1 MSKKKIYFAA
11 PWFTAAQAERE
22 QRLIARLREL
32 GFEVFSPRESSNI
45 TGSFADPTVQ
55 KATFEGN
62 IVNIDSADI
71 LFAVTDGKRGTCT
84 EPDQEGRPM
93 QAIDAG
99 TMVEVG
105 YAYHARRQSGKKP
118 IMVYYAETL
127 GKASFNLMLSQSA
140 DITITDVYD
149 GDTLVESAFDRLAHL
164 PEWIEND
171 IKVAYNGRIE

>member
-1 MSKKKIYFAA
+1 MKKVYFAG

-32 GFEVFSPRESSNI
+32 GFDVFSPRESSNI
-45 TGSFADPTVQ
+45 TGSFADKAVQ

-62 IVNIDSADI
+62 IVNIDSCDI

-84 EPDQEGRPM
+84 ELDKVGQPM

-105 YAYHARRQSGKKP
+105 YAYRMRRESGKKP

-127 GKASFNLMLSQSA
+127 GNAQFNLMLAQSA
-140 DITITDVYD
+140 DIVITKYED
-149 GDTLVESAFDRLAHL
+149 LANL
-164 PEWIEND
+164 PKWIEEGKTVD
-171 IKVAYNGRIE
+171 YKGMIE

>member
-1 MSKKKIYFAA
+1 MKIYFAS
-11 PWFTAAQAERE
+11 PWFTAAQSERE
-22 QRLIARLREL
+22 QRLIAKLREL

-45 TGSFADPTVQ
+45 TGSFADPSVQ

-62 IVNIDSADI
+62 IVNIDSCDI
-71 LFAVTDGKRGTCT
+71 LFAVTDGKQGTCT
-84 EPDQEGRPM
+84 EPDQNGKKM

-105 YAYHARRQSGKKP
+105 YAYRMRRESGNKP

-127 GKASFNLMLSQSA
+127 GKAQFNLMLAQSA

-149 GDTLVESAFDRLAHL
+149 GDTLVESAFDRLDKL
-164 PEWIEND
+164 PKWITNGT
-171 IKVAYNGRIE
+171 KVAYNGLIE

>member
-1 MSKKKIYFAA
+1 MKKIYFAG

-22 QRLIARLREL
+22 QRLIKRLREL

-45 TGSFADPTVQ
+45 TGSFADPKVQ

-62 IVNIDSADI
+62 IVNIDSCDI
-71 LFAVTDGKRGTCT
+71 LFAVTDGKQGTCT
-84 EPDQEGRPM
+84 EPDKVGQPM

-105 YAYHARRQSGKKP
+105 YAYRMRRESGKKP

-127 GKASFNLMLSQSA
+127 GNAQFNLMLAQSA
-140 DITITDVYD
+140 DIVITKYED
-149 GDTLVESAFDRLAHL
+149 LANL
-164 PEWIEND
+164 PKWIEENTQ
-171 IKVAYNGRIE
+171 VSYNGMIE

>member
-1 MSKKKIYFAA
+1 MKKVYFAG

-32 GFEVFSPRESSNI
+32 GFDVFSPRESSNI
-45 TGSFADPTVQ
+45 TGSFADKAVQ

-62 IVNIDSADI
+62 IVNIDSCDI
-71 LFAVTDGKRGTCT
+71 LFAVTDGKQGICT
-84 EPDQEGRPM
+84 EPDKVGQIM

-105 YAYHARRQSGKKP
+105 YAYRMRRESGKKP

-127 GKASFNLMLSQSA
+127 GNAPFNLMLALSA
-140 DITITDVYD
+140 DIVITNYD
-149 GDTLVESAFDRLAHL
+149 DLANL
-164 PEWIEND
+164 PKLIEENKTVD
-171 IKVAYNGRIE
+171 YNGMIE

>member
-1 MSKKKIYFAA
+1 MKKIYFAG

-22 QRLIARLREL
+22 QRLIKRLREL
-32 GFEVFSPRESSNI
+32 GFDVFSPRESSNI

-62 IVNIDSADI
+62 IVNIDSCDI
-71 LFAVTDGKRGTCT
+71 LFAVTDGKQGTCT
-84 EPDQEGRPM
+84 ESDKAGQPM

-105 YAYHARRQSGKKP
+105 YAYRMRRESGKKP

-127 GKASFNLMLSQSA
+127 KNGRQFNLMLAQSA
-140 DITITDVYD
+140 DIVISGET
-149 GDTLVESAFDRLAHL
+149 AFEDLDKL
-164 PEWIEND
+164 PEWIENNT
-171 IKVAYNGRIE
+171 KVSFNGMIE

>member
-1 MSKKKIYFAA
+1 MKKIYFAS
-11 PWFTAAQAERE
+11 PWFTNAQAERE
-22 QRLIARLREL
+22 QRLIKRLREL

-45 TGSFADPTVQ
+45 TGSFADPAVQ
-55 KATFEGN
+55 KAAFEGN
-62 IVNIDSADI
+62 IVNIDDCDI
-71 LFAVTDGKRGTCT
+71 LFAVTDGKQGTCT
-84 EPDQEGRPM
+84 EPDRNGQPM

-105 YAYHARRQSGKKP
+105 YAYHARRMSGKKP

-140 DITITDVYD
+140 DITITDVYE
-149 GDTLVESAFDRLAHL
+149 GDTLVETAFERLAHL

-171 IKVAYNGRIE
+171 VKVAYNGMIE